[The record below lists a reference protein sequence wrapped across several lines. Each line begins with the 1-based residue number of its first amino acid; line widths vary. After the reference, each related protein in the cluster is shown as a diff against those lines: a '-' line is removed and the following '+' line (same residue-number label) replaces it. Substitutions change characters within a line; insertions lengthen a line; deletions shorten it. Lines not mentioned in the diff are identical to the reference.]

1 MIAFLLLAACR
12 CLNGEIAVQP
22 HFCYRRGFLLAA
34 PLLLLLG
41 SFHFVGLLHAAADF
55 YDLPRG
61 VWVSHVNSS
70 VYESREEMKRAL
82 DHVEDIG
89 ANAVFPVIW
98 NKQSFFFSSRTLDE
112 VLGEGFTVTTE
123 EGEDVLATMSSMARP
138 RDLEVYASFES
149 GLKIAM
155 RGKGQEELTRLG
167 SLIVQRE
174 NWLIEGGDGER
185 IEHCHFDVCFSYLNL
200 LNAEVESF
208 LWNMVVDVLRDYDL
222 DGIIFDDHFSMPAWP
237 PQCDA
242 SVLHQYS
249 PFPSQP
255 AFTPERLGTLL
266 MGVRLKTHLCEKV
279 TAMLREEAII
289 SFIRKVRGYAQILGK
304 KVILSPA
311 GLPSWS
317 KREWHQDWKRMVL
330 ESVVDGV
337 IMQAFRGLSY
347 RNLVYSHELKQLRV
361 GSPHVPLGVVI
372 LLGLKEAHHY
382 AHGERIFRQTR
393 TALEA
398 GRTPSFFYH
407 ETVNMP
413 AQGYSEE
420 SRRHWIIKTKELLLS
435 DH

>member
-1 MIAFLLLAACR
+1 MIAFFAAC
-12 CLNGEIAVQP
+12 C
-22 HFCYRRGFLLAA
+22 FLLPQCRNFSAA
-34 PLLLLLG
+34 LLLLLLG

-70 VYESREEMKRAL
+70 VYESREEMRRAL

-98 NKQSFFFSSRTLDE
+98 NKQSFFFSSGTLDE

-123 EGEDVLATMSSMARP
+123 EGEDVLATMSSMARQ

-155 RGKGQEELTRLG
+155 RGKGQEKLTRLG

-208 LWNMVVDVLRDYDL
+208 LWNMVRDVLRDYDL

-242 SVLHQYS
+242 SVLQQYS
-249 PFPSQP
+249 SFSSQP
-255 AFTPERLGTLL
+255 AFTAERLGTLL
-266 MGVRLKTHLCEKV
+266 TGRSKTHLCAEV

-289 SFIRKVRGYAQILGK
+289 SFIRKVRSYAQILGK

-361 GSPHVPLGVVI
+361 GSPHIPLGVVI

-435 DH
+435 AH